1 MLAQKSGK
9 KFFRCKQKNNL
20 EEKMSRSARQSKIL
34 DIISQYGIETQD
46 DLAEA
51 LRNEGFDVTQ
61 ATVSRDIKE
70 LGLLKTQDANGRY
83 KYVTQQR
90 VEVKLSGK
98 LMTVLREAVISVVT
112 AENLVV
118 VKTIADSATAVSG
131 AIEQLAL
138 DKVLGVLADRSTVLI
153 VAPTLMDATKIS
165 QCILAQL

>member
-1 MLAQKSGK
+1 
-9 KFFRCKQKNNL
+9 
-20 EEKMSRSARQSKIL
+20 MSRSARQSKIL

-51 LRNEGFDVTQ
+51 LHSEGFDVTQ

-153 VAPTLMDATKIS
+153 VAPTAAYATKIS

>member
-1 MLAQKSGK
+1 
-9 KFFRCKQKNNL
+9 
-20 EEKMSRSARQSKIL
+20 MSRSARQSKIL
-34 DIISQYGIETQD
+34 DIISQYSIETQD

-51 LRNEGFDVTQ
+51 LRSEGFDVTQ

-90 VEVKLSGK
+90 MEVKLSGK

-118 VKTIADSATAVSG
+118 VKTIADSATVVSG

-153 VAPTLMDATKIS
+153 VAPTSAHATKIS